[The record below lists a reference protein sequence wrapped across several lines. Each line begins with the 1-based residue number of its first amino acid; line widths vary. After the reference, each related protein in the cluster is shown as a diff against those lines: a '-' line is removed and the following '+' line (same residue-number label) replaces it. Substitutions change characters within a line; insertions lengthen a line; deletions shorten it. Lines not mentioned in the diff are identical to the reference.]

1 MAGERSAKFLLVA
14 GALVV
19 ALVVGRLWAEQADL
33 KPAREDAKSSEKK
46 GMGATRYS
54 VHISRPNGPPRVSA
68 GNVDALGQ
76 PVTVSCASC
85 HANLQ
90 PDADRSASLLP
101 TRFHQGLRFQHGELR
116 CHSCHN
122 APAYSELRRADGRAI
137 DFANVQTL
145 CSQCHSPQ
153 AVDYEH
159 GAHGGMN
166 GYWDLTRGPRQRKGC
181 TDCHDP
187 HSPAFPTM
195 APTFKPYDRFLPRE
209 SGEGH
214 E

>member
-1 MAGERSAKFLLVA
+1 
-14 GALVV
+14 VV
-19 ALVVGRLWAEQADL
+19 AGRLWAEQA
-33 KPAREDAKSSEKK
+33 ARAPYREAVNPSGEKST
-46 GMGATRYS
+46 GITRHP
-54 VHISRPNGPPRVSA
+54 VVISRPEGPPRIST

-85 HANLQ
+85 HANLK
-90 PDADRSASLLP
+90 PDADQSASRLP

-122 APAYSELRRADGRAI
+122 PPGYSELRRADGRAV
-137 DFANVQTL
+137 DFVDVQTL
-145 CSQCHSPQ
+145 CGQCHSPQ

-166 GYWDLTRGPRQRKGC
+166 GYWDLSRGPRQRKGC

-195 APTFKPYDRFLPRE
+195 APTFKPYDRFLPRMT
-209 SGEGH
+209 GEGH